1 MLQEKDGIVSR
12 ASNADKRFEVLEG
25 GHYTYSPATMTTP
38 PYFKKVSE
46 PSVPS
51 KIYGDPSAKV
61 MDVMKTIHDRSPKNN
76 TGVLAVGEK
85 GSGKTM
91 MLNILNNEL
100 ASKMGFPVIH
110 FDAPYDAATITS
122 MIELAGRPLVF
133 FIDEF
138 EKKYQHKD
146 QQNDLLT
153 IMDGGIH
160 TGNVFLLS
168 ANVKS
173 VSEYMIDR
181 PNRIH
186 YTFKYDHLGWDIIQ
200 DYLDDKLNDKSK
212 TEYFKIMSEN
222 SNMNFDILQNLTAEV
237 NRFPDRPFVESVKMM
252 GLSIRLDSVEKK
264 YKMTEITLGGINIK
278 GYDRDYNLIPYI
290 VSKGGQSIYFTFD
303 NETLL
308 KIIKQNK
315 PELVYLGEEGVEDYE
330 VVSSI
335 EEYLSDIPCLQG
347 NGVDYRVYKDYEGV
361 EKEHFAMSFHVR
373 SNDPSFVSVKKDTI
387 EIRFDLFGQP
397 LYARLDQVVE
407 IDLIDVIFS

>member
-61 MDVMKTIHDRSPKNN
+61 MDVMKTIHDRSPQNN

-110 FDAPYDAATITS
+110 FDAPYDASTITS

-153 IMDGGIH
+153 IMDGGIN

-200 DYLDDKLNDKSK
+200 DYLNDKLDDKSK
-212 TEYFKIMSEN
+212 AEYFKIMSEN

-237 NRFPDRPFVESVKMM
+237 NRFPDRPFVDSVKMM

-264 YKMTEITLGGINIK
+264 YKMTELTLGGINVK
-278 GYDRDYNLIPYI
+278 GYDREYNLIPHV
-290 VSKGGQSIYFTFD
+290 VSKGKQQIYIAFD
-303 NETLL
+303 NEALL
-308 KIIKQNK
+308 KIAKQNH
-315 PELVYLGEEGVEDYE
+315 PEFFELKDGEESYKVYSD
-330 VVSSI
+330 I
-335 EEYLSDIPCLQG
+335 ENHLDDIPCVRN
-347 NGVDYRVYKDYEGV
+347 NGMDYRRYKDYEGV
-361 EKEHFAMSFHVR
+361 EKEHFSLSFHVG
-373 SNDPSFVSVKKDTI
+373 SDDPSFVSVKKDTI
-387 EIRFDLFGQP
+387 EIHLELFGQP
-397 LYARLDQVVE
+397 LYARLDQAKE

>member
-61 MDVMKTIHDRSPKNN
+61 MDVMKTIHDRSPQNN

-153 IMDGGIH
+153 IMDGGIN

-200 DYLDDKLNDKSK
+200 DYLNDKLDDKTKA
-212 TEYFKIMSEN
+212 EYFKIMSEN

-237 NRFPDRPFVESVKMM
+237 NRFPDRPFVDSVKMM

-264 YKMTEITLGGINIK
+264 YKMTELTLGGINVK
-278 GYDRDYNLIPYI
+278 GYDREYNLIPHV
-290 VSKGGQSIYFTFD
+290 VSKGKQQIYIAFD
-303 NETLL
+303 NEALL
-308 KIIKQNK
+308 KIAKQNH
-315 PELVYLGEEGVEDYE
+315 PEFFELKDGEESYKVYSD
-330 VVSSI
+330 I
-335 EEYLSDIPCLQG
+335 ENHLDDIPCVRN
-347 NGVDYRVYKDYEGV
+347 NGMDYRRYKDYEGN
-361 EKEHFAMSFHVR
+361 EKEHFSLSFHVG
-373 SNDPSFVSVKKDTI
+373 SDDPAFVSVKKDTI
-387 EIRFDLFGQP
+387 EVHLELFGQP
-397 LYARLDQVVE
+397 LYARLDQAKE

>member
-61 MDVMKTIHDRSPKNN
+61 MDVMKTIHDRSPQNN

-153 IMDGGIH
+153 IMDGGIN

-200 DYLDDKLNDKSK
+200 DYLNDKLDDKTKA
-212 TEYFKIMSEN
+212 EYFKIMSEN

-237 NRFPDRPFVESVKMM
+237 NRFPDRPFVDSVKMM

-264 YKMTEITLGGINIK
+264 YKMTELTLGGINVK
-278 GYDRDYNLIPYI
+278 GYDREYNLIPHV
-290 VSKGGQSIYFTFD
+290 VSKGKQSIYITFD
-303 NETLL
+303 NEAIL
-308 KIIKQNK
+308 KVAKHNK
-315 PELVYLGEEGVEDYE
+315 PEFFSLEEDDDDYCVYTSVENH
-330 VVSSI
+330 
-335 EEYLSDIPCLQG
+335 LNDIPCIRG
-347 NGVDYRVYKDYEGV
+347 NGIDYRRYKDYEGK
-361 EKEHFAMSFHVR
+361 EKEQFSLSFHIG
-373 SNDPSFVSVKKDTI
+373 SDDPAFVSVKKDTI
-387 EIRFDLFGQP
+387 EIRLELFGQP
-397 LYARLDQVVE
+397 LYARLDQAKE

>member
-61 MDVMKTIHDRSPKNN
+61 MDVMKTIHDRSPQNN

-153 IMDGGIH
+153 IMDGGIN

-200 DYLDDKLNDKSK
+200 DYLNDKLDDKTKA
-212 TEYFKIMSEN
+212 EYFKIMSEN

-237 NRFPDRPFVESVKMM
+237 NRFPDRPFVDSVKMM

-264 YKMTEITLGGINIK
+264 YKMTELTLGGINVK
-278 GYDRDYNLIPYI
+278 GYDREYNLIPHV
-290 VSKGGQSIYFTFD
+290 VSKGKQSIYITFD
-303 NETLL
+303 NEAIL
-308 KIIKQNK
+308 KVAKHNK
-315 PELVYLGEEGVEDYE
+315 PEFFALEEDDDDYCVYTSVENH
-330 VVSSI
+330 
-335 EEYLSDIPCLQG
+335 LNDIPCIRG
-347 NGVDYRVYKDYEGV
+347 NGIDYRRYKDYEGK
-361 EKEHFAMSFHVR
+361 EKEQFSLSFHIG
-373 SNDPSFVSVKKDTI
+373 SDDPAFVSVKKDTI
-387 EIRFDLFGQP
+387 EIRLELFGQP
-397 LYARLDQVVE
+397 LYARLDQAKE

>member
-25 GHYTYSPATMTTP
+25 GHYIYSPATMTTP

-61 MDVMKTIHDRSPKNN
+61 MDVMKTIHDRSPQNN

-153 IMDGGIH
+153 IMDGGIN

-200 DYLDDKLNDKSK
+200 DYLNDKLDDKTKA
-212 TEYFKIMSEN
+212 EYFKIMSEN

-237 NRFPDRPFVESVKMM
+237 NRFPDRPFVDSVKMM

-264 YKMTEITLGGINIK
+264 YKMTELTLGGINVK
-278 GYDRDYNLIPYI
+278 GYDREYNLIPHV
-290 VSKGGQSIYFTFD
+290 VSKGKQSIYITFD
-303 NETLL
+303 NEAIL
-308 KIIKQNK
+308 KVAKHNK
-315 PELVYLGEEGVEDYE
+315 PEFFALEEDDDDYCVYTSVENH
-330 VVSSI
+330 
-335 EEYLSDIPCLQG
+335 LNDIPCIRG
-347 NGVDYRVYKDYEGV
+347 NGIDYRRYKDYEGK
-361 EKEHFAMSFHVR
+361 EKEQFSLSFHIG
-373 SNDPSFVSVKKDTI
+373 SDDPAFVSVKKDTI
-387 EIRFDLFGQP
+387 EIRLELFGQP
-397 LYARLDQVVE
+397 LYARLDQAKE